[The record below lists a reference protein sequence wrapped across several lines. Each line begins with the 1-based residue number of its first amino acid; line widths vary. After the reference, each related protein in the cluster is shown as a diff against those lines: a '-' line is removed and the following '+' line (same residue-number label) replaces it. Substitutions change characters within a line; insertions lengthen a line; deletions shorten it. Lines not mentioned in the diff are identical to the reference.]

1 MATQARLHVQAA
13 RAPWN
18 AWHWRPPQVVY
29 YAAGAPWAPCVAAR
43 LREQGALVAGP
54 GPLGDSVL
62 ASVPPAPA
70 AANLDITTLCALVSE
85 LSHGAAR
92 AAGAGAQAALS
103 PGFQARARTCARP
116 RVRAPAEIVT
126 PAAAEADGPVQH
138 DVRGQAFSF
147 GAFCGPVSGA
157 CRPMRAH
164 GAHGLRLGPP
174 SCPPLGTPHA
184 EVACPA
190 RRGRRRR
197 SARRRCCPACAQR
210 WRAWSWWPRPRRCRA
225 SRP

>member
-13 RAPWN
+13 RASWN

-54 GPLGDSVL
+54 GPLGEAVL

-92 AAGAGAQAALS
+92 AAGAGEPAALS
-103 PGFQARARTCARP
+103 PGFQARA

-126 PAAAEADGPVQH
+126 PAAAEADGPVH
-138 DVRGQAFSF
+138 TTCAGKLSILGVSHRTLRLPAPRAGAGGGGARGAAAARPVRGAGGP
-147 GAFCGPVSGA
+147 GAGG
-157 CRPMRAH
+157 RGH
-164 GAHGLRLGPP
+164 GG
-174 SCPPLGTPHA
+174 
-184 EVACPA
+184 VAL
-190 RRGRRRR
+190 
-197 SARRRCCPACAQR
+197 
-210 WRAWSWWPRPRRCRA
+210 
-225 SRP
+225 

>member
-13 RAPWN
+13 RASWN

-54 GPLGDSVL
+54 GPLGEAVL

-92 AAGAGAQAALS
+92 AAGAGEPAALS
-103 PGFQARARTCARP
+103 PGFQARA

-126 PAAAEADGPVQH
+126 PAAAEADGPVH
-138 DVRGQAFSF
+138 TTCAGKLSILGVSRAGQRCTQADARSW
-147 GAFCGPVSGA
+147 GARTAPGPAV
-157 CRPMRAH
+157 
-164 GAHGLRLGPP
+164 LP
-174 SCPPLGTPHA
+174 SAGHT
-184 EVACPA
+184 A
-190 RRGRRRR
+190 R
-197 SARRRCCPACAQR
+197 
-210 WRAWSWWPRPRRCRA
+210 
-225 SRP
+225 